1 MTIINPY
8 LDEMNNNSDDELFNI
23 ILNQDRNDS
32 PLLYDAAVL
41 TALSREL
48 ITDYQA
54 KGLLNGDTS
63 VLDYNPNTLDNK
75 PDDYKAERVKST
87 PSINFD
93 RHKILWGL
101 ASIAFGAL
109 LIYLVYIDFFYFRT
123 SKVVGGILII
133 IAGTILMVI
142 GIIEKWNERR

>member
-8 LDEMNNNSDDELFNI
+8 LEEMSNNSDDELFNI

-32 PLLYDAAVL
+32 PLLYDAAVI
-41 TALSREL
+41 AASSREL

-54 KGLLNGDTS
+54 KGLMNGDTS

-75 PDDYKAERVKST
+75 PDDYKIERVKNK
-87 PSINFD
+87 PLINFD

-109 LIYLVYIDFFYFRT
+109 LIYLAYTNFFIFKT
-123 SKVVGGILII
+123 SKIIGGSLLIL
-133 IAGTILMVI
+133 AGIVFLI
-142 GIIEKWNERR
+142 FGIIEKWNERR

>member
-63 VLDYNPNTLDNK
+63 VLDYNPNTLYNK
-75 PDDYKAERVKST
+75 PNDYKTEKIKST
-87 PSINFD
+87 PLIDLEKN
-93 RHKILWGL
+93 KILWGIV
-101 ASIAFGAL
+101 SIAFGVL
-109 LIYLVYIDFFYFRT
+109 LIYLTYTDFFIFRT
-123 SKVVGGILII
+123 SKKIGGGLLIL
-133 IAGTILMVI
+133 AGIVFLI
-142 GIIEKWNERR
+142 FGIIEKWNERR

>member
-1 MTIINPY
+1 MAIINPY

-63 VLDYNPNTLDNK
+63 VLDYSPENLEK
-75 PDDYKAERVKST
+75 QPDDYKTEKIKNT
-87 PSINFD
+87 PLINFE
-93 RHKILWGL
+93 RHKILWGIV
-101 ASIAFGAL
+101 SIAFGTL
-109 LIYLVYIDFFYFRT
+109 LIYLAYTNFFIFRT
-123 SKVVGGILII
+123 SKIISGSLLILAGIAFLIF
-133 IAGTILMVI
+133 